1 MFDFGSIFDGLPSGV
16 LPETIVQIDKV
27 AQVAETTNC
36 DDLATDLYKRLA
48 AKYRG
53 DRLYI
58 EMQKLNIETPEKLL
72 AAVDA
77 YLSIKKIYPDTKFY
91 NGADDGD
98 MVVSDVAASGI
109 SDITLFVIDNIV
121 KKTHITNRYDV
132 MSHVCEIMEHRFGDG
147 DRLEQTLD
155 SLNLKTTKDVLRA
168 VDIYCIMKKLYP
180 DTVFGR
186 KRMYGAWASAFQACL
201 SEKIDDTNLPV
212 QEAS

>member
-91 NGADDGD
+91 NGYHS
-98 MVVSDVAASGI
+98 V
-109 SDITLFVIDNIV
+109 
-121 KKTHITNRYDV
+121 RYRQ
-132 MSHVCEIMEHRFGDG
+132 HR
-147 DRLEQTLD
+147 
-155 SLNLKTTKDVLRA
+155 
-168 VDIYCIMKKLYP
+168 
-180 DTVFGR
+180 
-186 KRMYGAWASAFQACL
+186 
-201 SEKIDDTNLPV
+201 
-212 QEAS
+212 